1 MTDIEKRQKKIA
13 DVTEYTQE
21 QVAIIKQTVAKNT
34 TDSELALFLFTARE
48 MKLSPLSRQIWC
60 YKDLKNN
67 LIVFAGRDGFLACA
81 QRDNRWNGIASS
93 EVREGEIFELNIAQ
107 GTISHIKDVTSK
119 KPIVGAYAI
128 CRPKGVE
135 IPTIEWA
142 DFDTYNK
149 NVNVWKA
156 DPAAMIKKV
165 AEVHALKK
173 AYGISGLQAEE
184 DFDTTNGRAV
194 IIDHEMEP
202 DTKSIGYAD
211 ELIRNCT
218 GDEDYKQIMED
229 KLKDPEITI
238 TELDNIIHELQ
249 MNQPKL
255 FK

>member
-13 DVTEYTQE
+13 DITEYSQE
-21 QVAIIKQTVAKNT
+21 QVAIIKQTVARNT

-81 QRDNRWNGIASS
+81 QRDQRWNGIAS
-93 EVREGEIFELNIAQ
+93 EIVREGEVFELDVAN
-107 GTISHIKDVTSK
+107 GHIKHLKDVTSK
-119 KPIVGAYAI
+119 KTILGAYAI

-135 IPTIEWA
+135 ISTIEWA

-149 NVNVWKA
+149 AVNVWKA

-173 AYGISGLQAEE
+173 AYGIAGLQPEE
-184 DFDTTNGRAV
+184 DFDTSTGRAV
-194 IIDHEMEP
+194 TIDHETRPE
-202 DTKSIGYAD
+202 TKSIMYAD
-211 ELIRNCT
+211 ELIRTCT
-218 GDEDYKQIMED
+218 GDEDYKEIMET
-229 KLKDPEITI
+229 KLKDPEITNMELENI
-238 TELDNIIHELQ
+238 TKELQ
-249 MNQPKL
+249 INQPKL